1 MNICGHCLEEKP
13 LPYRVISDHMNIAVC
28 ADCACQ
34 AYQLAQQ
41 PGQVGQIRVE
51 IVEEENKG

>member
-1 MNICGHCLEEKP
+1 MTCAQCLEEKP
-13 LPYRVISDHMNIAVC
+13 LPYRVTSDVIDIAVC

-41 PGQVGQIRVE
+41 DGQVGQIRVK
-51 IVEEENKG
+51 IVEEENKD